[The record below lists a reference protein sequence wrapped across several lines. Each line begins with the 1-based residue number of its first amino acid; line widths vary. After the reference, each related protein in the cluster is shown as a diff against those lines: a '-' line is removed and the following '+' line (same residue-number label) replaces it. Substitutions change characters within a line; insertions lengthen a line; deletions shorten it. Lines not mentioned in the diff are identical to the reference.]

1 MAKQLSTAETLP
13 IFLLIRC
20 SLDPTLCGT
29 VYVNYHYLITI
40 IIIIIVIIIIVTF
53 ISKVIDCGVL
63 PTPVKASKVLETH
76 TRVDGMVRFK
86 CTEKGYEISG
96 SEIRKCLNTGLWS
109 GTKTKC
115 TSKLG
120 SKKKIKKLSINKLN
134 IFTLKKQT
142 KKKNNRNLKRQF
154 TPTEKLFCHLSWV
167 LFVLPYSY
175 QLWRPRIS
183 HKW

>member
-20 SLDPTLCGT
+20 SLDPTLCGIS
-29 VYVNYHYLITI
+29 VYGPLQFMLITI
-40 IIIIIVIIIIVTF
+40 IIIITVIIIVIVIVTF
-53 ISKVIDCGVL
+53 ISIVIDCGVL

-76 TRVDGMVRFK
+76 TRVDGVVRFK

-109 GTKTKC
+109 GTTTKC

-120 SKKKIKKLSINKLN
+120 SKKKRKK
-134 IFTLKKQT
+134 
-142 KKKNNRNLKRQF
+142 
-154 TPTEKLFCHLSWV
+154 
-167 LFVLPYSY
+167 
-175 QLWRPRIS
+175 
-183 HKW
+183 

>member
-20 SLDPTLCGT
+20 SLDPTLCGNS
-29 VYVNYHYLITI
+29 VYGPLQFKLITI
-40 IIIIIVIIIIVTF
+40 IIIIIVIIIVIVIVTF
-53 ISKVIDCGVL
+53 ISIVIDCGVL

-76 TRVDGMVRFK
+76 TRVDGVVRFK

-109 GTKTKC
+109 GTTTKC

-120 SKKKIKKLSINKLN
+120 RKKKRKK
-134 IFTLKKQT
+134 
-142 KKKNNRNLKRQF
+142 
-154 TPTEKLFCHLSWV
+154 
-167 LFVLPYSY
+167 
-175 QLWRPRIS
+175 
-183 HKW
+183 

>member
-76 TRVDGMVRFK
+76 TRVDGTVRFK

-120 SKKKIKKLSINKLN
+120 SKKKRKKWSINKL
-134 IFTLKKQT
+134 IEHLYSKR
-142 KKKNNRNLKRQF
+142 KNKR
-154 TPTEKLFCHLSWV
+154 TT
-167 LFVLPYSY
+167 
-175 QLWRPRIS
+175 RT
-183 HKW
+183 